1 MKQGRTLPEVM
12 MELKR
17 QNKEKRDF
25 ICPAPLFRLEDDGQ
39 TFDITNTNTGVQ
51 ESFGTTNLFHRQIG
65 STLNIPA
72 KYYDM
77 MRSQKPELL
86 AQNVNAWFGDRK

>member
-12 MELKR
+12 AELKR

-39 TFDITNTNTGVQ
+39 TFGITNTNTGVQ
-51 ESFGTTNLFHRQIG
+51 ESFGTTNL
-65 STLNIPA
+65 SL
-72 KYYDM
+72 
-77 MRSQKPELL
+77 SQTDWQYTQYP
-86 AQNVNAWFGDRK
+86 RKIL